1 MMIMRT
7 SKMPDYEFCRNMDQE
22 MIANRVR
29 SLKSAELSMLIE
41 NLVVMIDCGHFPHE
55 AFHEVK
61 AVYTLLLNLKINIK
75 EDEAFN

>member
-1 MMIMRT
+1 
-7 SKMPDYEFCRNMDQE
+7 MPDYEFCRNMDQE

-29 SLKSAELSMLIE
+29 SLKSDELSALVE
-41 NLVVMIDCGHFPHE
+41 NVIVMIDCGQFPHE

-61 AVYTLLLNLKINIK
+61 AVYTLLLNLKINVK